1 MAYQL
6 TIPTPAPATTGGVL
20 DWDRVEEQ
28 LERSG
33 IAVTPPLI
41 SPEQCADL
49 AGLYEA
55 EKVFRSTVVMSRHNF
70 GEGSYRYFSDPLV
83 PLVQDLRTSLYPP
96 LAQLANRWAGRLGE
110 NAFPERLD
118 QLLAT
123 CADAGQHRPTP
134 LLLRYGPGGYNCL
147 HRDVY
152 GDVTFPLQVAIMLS
166 TPDVDFTGGENVFVE
181 QRPRAQSRPLVARP
195 GLGQG
200 VIFPVRHRPVPG
212 ARGYKRVAMRHGVS
226 TVHSGRRH
234 VLGIIF
240 HNAR

>member
-6 TIPTPAPATTGGVL
+6 TIPTPAPAATGGAL
-20 DWDRVEEQ
+20 DWDRAEEQ

-41 SPEQCADL
+41 SPEQCADV
-49 AGLYEA
+49 AGLYDA
-55 EKVFRSTVVMSRHNF
+55 EEVFRSTVIMSRHNF
-70 GEGSYRYFSDPLV
+70 GEGSYRYFRDPLV

-96 LAQLANRWAGRLGE
+96 LARLANRWAGRLGE

-118 QLLAT
+118 QLLAA

-147 HRDVY
+147 HQDVY
-152 GDVTFPLQVAIMLS
+152 GDVTFPLQAAIMLS